1 MSLKHLLIV
10 IIVGLLLSLAV
21 APTQADPS
29 GTIGLRIMAAEAA
42 KLTDRGAIEGKIID
56 YESFIWLIPTKSD
69 LILLQDKGIRYQIVP
84 NPYNLTLSSQNFDP
98 LLSTPISDSE
108 AEEKITASGA
118 GLHLVQFYGP
128 TKSAWLDA
136 LEANG
141 VKVIQYIYP
150 FTYVV
155 WGDLATLNNLS
166 NSAHVR
172 WTGTYQPAYALQS
185 QFRTQ
190 NKDLIRVRAMS
201 LPQAG
206 LAATTQ
212 SIKALGGINIEN
224 DSRADPVFDLIT
236 FSIPGD
242 QLQTIASLP
251 GIYAVQPIPT
261 NGGERG
267 ELGNQV
273 NVNNLDHTNRAFIG
287 YMAWL
292 DAVDL
297 SGNGVIVANV
307 DSGIDQDHPDLE
319 NRLLPCVGTS
329 CNDGPESS
337 HGTHTAGII
346 AGDASSG
353 TIDGQGFLRGLGMAP
368 GANLIDQLYTPT
380 YSEPDGM
387 LTLMTESIRNGA
399 VISGNSWG
407 PSSTPQGYDM
417 DTRLVDIGIRDA
429 DPLQEGNQP
438 LSYILS
444 IMNGDG
450 GVSTQ
455 GTPDEA
461 KNVFSVGSTYLQNSD
476 GSQRPNINNISF
488 NSAHGPA
495 LDGRN
500 IPLMVAPG
508 YSVDSTVID
517 SGYALMGGTSMASPQ
532 VTGAVALFY
541 EHYRNLYG
549 VDPSPALTKAAFLP
563 VAHDLAGNLDA
574 DGNLLGHPFDAKQGW
589 GRLNA
594 EAVLDP
600 SATVLYFDQGMRF
613 DATGETF
620 TMHMSDNTAI
630 RDLRAMLVWTDAP
643 GHGLGGSQPAWVN
656 DLDLSITID
665 DQTYLGN
672 NFGDNGYSIPG
683 GTADAMHNT
692 EGIFLSNLP
701 SGIFEITVNA
711 ANIAGDGVPNVGDQ
725 TDQDFALVVYIDYEA
740 LEGDYQIFIPLISQ

>member
-1 MSLKHLLIV
+1 
-10 IIVGLLLSLAV
+10 
-21 APTQADPS
+21 
-29 GTIGLRIMAAEAA
+29 
-42 KLTDRGAIEGKIID
+42 
-56 YESFIWLIPTKSD
+56 
-69 LILLQDKGIRYQIVP
+69 
-84 NPYNLTLSSQNFDP
+84 
-98 LLSTPISDSE
+98 
-108 AEEKITASGA
+108 
-118 GLHLVQFYGP
+118 
-128 TKSAWLDA
+128 
-136 LEANG
+136 
-141 VKVIQYIYP
+141 
-150 FTYVV
+150 
-155 WGDLATLNNLS
+155 
-166 NSAHVR
+166 
-172 WTGTYQPAYALQS
+172 
-185 QFRTQ
+185 
-190 NKDLIRVRAMS
+190 
-201 LPQAG
+201 
-206 LAATTQ
+206 
-212 SIKALGGINIEN
+212 
-224 DSRADPVFDLIT
+224 
-236 FSIPGD
+236 
-242 QLQTIASLP
+242 
-251 GIYAVQPIPT
+251 
-261 NGGERG
+261 
-267 ELGNQV
+267 
-273 NVNNLDHTNRAFIG
+273 
-287 YMAWL
+287 
-292 DAVDL
+292 
-297 SGNGVIVANV
+297 
-307 DSGIDQDHPDLE
+307 
-319 NRLLPCVGTS
+319 
-329 CNDGPESS
+329 
-337 HGTHTAGII
+337 
-346 AGDASSG
+346 
-353 TIDGQGFLRGLGMAP
+353 MAP

-387 LTLMTESIRNGA
+387 LTLMAGSVPKQCSHLRQWLG
-399 VISGNSWG
+399 GR
-407 PSSTPQGYDM
+407 STPQGYDM
-417 DTRLVDIGIRDA
+417 DGWTSALETPTHFEGQPATRFH
-429 DPLQEGNQP
+429 PLHHEWG
-438 LSYILS
+438 
-444 IMNGDG
+444 G

-476 GSQRPNINNISF
+476 GSQRPNINDISF

-508 YSVDSTVID
+508 YSVDSTVTD

-594 EAVLDP
+594 EAVLDS

-725 TDQDFALVVYIDYEA
+725 TDQDFALVIYVDYEEEA
-740 LEGDYQIFIPLISQ
+740 QEDYQIFIPSSANEIQKQHNATNTSFLKVISLPFLGFASWFLLPCHFPKPAQRSRRLYTKRKPQFKETQTSILLPSLNPPSAYPTHSD